1 MLKALLNHNIQ
12 GHGRSEGIAIELNGS
27 THHARHSHFARVR
40 LPPTM
45 LCYPIKLLRVGLAL
59 TLSLWIAGA
68 GCMLGCQ
75 SMVVSAATH
84 EAGEP
89 LAEGHHLAMIVS
101 GDACATT
108 KGHDCCA
115 KKNAEATK
123 AKAAEPT
130 SKPSLK
136 TATLISQTESIS
148 PQPSGGMRDCPL
160 ALSRAVAVTKTSG
173 GKQVDAPTAL
183 PLKALTI
190 ETSTEQHISLT
201 PVARLPNRGLTY
213 LRCCVFLI

>member
-1 MLKALLNHNIQ
+1 ML
-12 GHGRSEGIAIELNGS
+12 RY
-27 THHARHSHFARVR
+27 
-40 LPPTM
+40 PT
-45 LCYPIKLLRVGLAL
+45 KLFRVGLAL

-75 SMVVSAATH
+75 SMVASAAANET
-84 EAGEP
+84 GEP
-89 LAEGHHLAMIVS
+89 PAEGHHLPMIVS

-108 KGHDCCA
+108 QGHDCCA

-123 AKAAEPT
+123 AKAAEPI
-130 SKPSLK
+130 SKPSLQ
-136 TATLISQTESIS
+136 TAALISQTESLS

-173 GKQVDAPTAL
+173 GKQVDAPIAL
-183 PLKALTI
+183 PLKALTV
-190 ETSTEQHISLT
+190 ETSNGQHTSLT